1 MKIEYVF
8 KKPSNFMKIRPVGAE
23 LYHERRQTD
32 MTKRTVFFRHFASA
46 RKSVWKDVWD

>member
-1 MKIEYVF
+1 
-8 KKPSNFMKIRPVGAE
+8 MKIRPVGAE